1 MLDLLRSG
9 RAAQGDVFA
18 ISLEIIW
25 LSALTFTSF
34 EDVGWT
40 FYFSAK
46 DWERLCCFFLFV
58 PP

>member
-9 RAAQGDVFA
+9 QVAQGDVFA

-34 EDVGWT
+34 EDVGWA

-46 DWERLCCFFLFV
+46 DCERLCCFSLFV